1 MTGLVLATVRDQIA
15 GYVDALCLVY
25 TILVFAYVVA
35 SLFFGVGGRVSYS
48 RWSDAIFTFLRD
60 VCEPYL
66 RIFRRFLPMVG
77 PLDLSPFVGILVLQ
91 LGCRLVVGLVA
102 G

>member
-1 MTGLVLATVRDQIA
+1 MTQLVLATVRDEIA
-15 GYVDALCLVY
+15 GYVNALIQVY
-25 TILVFAYVVA
+25 TILVFAYVVS
-35 SLFFGVGGRVSYS
+35 SLFFGVGGRVAYS
-48 RWSDAIFTFLRD
+48 RWTGAIFTFLRD

-77 PLDLSPFVGILVLQ
+77 PIDLSPFVGILVLQ
-91 LGCRLVVGLVA
+91 FVGRIVVSAIA